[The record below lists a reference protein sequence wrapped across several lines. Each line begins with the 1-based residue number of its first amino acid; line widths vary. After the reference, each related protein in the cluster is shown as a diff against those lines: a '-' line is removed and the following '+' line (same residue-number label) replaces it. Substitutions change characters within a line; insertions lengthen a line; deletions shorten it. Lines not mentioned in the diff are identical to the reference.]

1 VRDAA
6 IKGLRTANSDQKAG
20 AEIVRHALQIPARQ
34 IVHNAGENGSLVV
47 GELPENDS
55 YNFGF
60 NAACFSCSIFEGRT

>member
-1 VRDAA
+1 MQRSRAFGPP
-6 IKGLRTANSDQKAG
+6 IPTRRPG